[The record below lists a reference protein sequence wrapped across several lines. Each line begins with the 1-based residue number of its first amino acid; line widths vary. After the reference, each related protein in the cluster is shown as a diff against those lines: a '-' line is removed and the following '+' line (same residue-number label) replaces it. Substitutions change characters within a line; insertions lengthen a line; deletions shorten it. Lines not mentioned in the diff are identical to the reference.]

1 MDALHVAL
9 ATVSGCSTIVSWN
22 FRHIVHFQRMAQYN
36 LVNLSRGYPQ
46 IGIFSP
52 AEVIEDENEDL

>member
-1 MDALHVAL
+1 M
-9 ATVSGCSTIVSWN
+9 IVSWN